1 MFTYRLD
8 ISYDGRE
15 FFGSQIQPQKRTVE
29 GELRKE
35 LTKLCTFENLTFSG
49 RTDSGVHARQQ
60 VISFTSDLSNEE
72 RLKHSLGSLFPEDI
86 NITKFTKTSKNFNA
100 RYSAKSRTYVYFIKN
115 KSKAIPTDRHTSLL
129 IDEKL
134 DLAKLNKVTQHFIG
148 ENDFLNYSKEN
159 KTKNTIRKVTQ
170 ANWKESNSLYKFTIS
185 GESFL
190 WQMVRSIVGS
200 LLAMNNSQI
209 HEKDIKNYLYEK
221 DLGRIRYVAPP
232 HGLYLWKVEY

>member
-1 MFTYRLD
+1 MFNYRLD
-8 ISYDGRE
+8 IAYDGRE

-29 GELRKE
+29 GELRKQ
-35 LTKLCTFENLTFSG
+35 LTKLCKFEDLTFSG

-60 VISFTSDLSNEE
+60 VISFVSDISNEE
-72 RLKHSLGSLFPEDI
+72 RFKYSLESLLPEDI
-86 NITKFTKTSKNFNA
+86 NISKLNKTSRSFNA
-100 RYSAKSRTYVYFIKN
+100 RYSAKSRTYVYFIKK
-115 KSKAIPTDRHTSLL
+115 KSKSLPMDRYTALL
-129 IDEKL
+129 IDEDL
-134 DLAKLNKVTQHFIG
+134 DLMKLNKVTQHFIG

-159 KTKNTIRKVTQ
+159 NRKNTIRKVTQ
-170 ANWKESNSLYKFTIS
+170 ANWKESNGLYRFAIS

-209 HEKDIKNYLYEK
+209 HEKDIKNYLNQK

-232 HGLYLWKVEY
+232 QGLYLWKVQY